1 MEEYI
6 KQLIEDLRV
15 ASYGDNENILC
26 NLSRADSRAEVT
38 RKTVEMMQ
46 KMKIEPV
53 T

>member
-1 MEEYI
+1 MGNAD
-6 KQLIEDLRV
+6 KLFFLFMM
-15 ASYGDNENILC
+15 ILFVWQ
-26 NLSRADSRAEVT
+26 RAEVT